1 MRLLRWPQAKTSVLT
16 YKEIR
21 THKGKQT
28 SAYTGERPSEE
39 AAKVGQLQV
48 KETGSEE
55 TSLDQHLD
63 LGLPASSRAVRRY
76 ISVAETAL
84 VFCYGGPEETAV
96 WGCRVLGLVSIQE
109 PGGALWDSVSVLD
122 PWSQRGA

>member
-1 MRLLRWPQAKTSVLT
+1 MPPASPPSVLEDT
-16 YKEIR
+16 VR
-21 THKGKQT
+21 RGL
-28 SAYTGERPSEE
+28 SAVRR
-39 AAKVGQLQV
+39 ALI
-48 KETGSEE
+48 GSHI
-55 TSLDQHLD
+55 SQHLD

-109 PGGALWDSVSVLD
+109 PGGALWDSVLVLD